1 MRGAL
6 VSSPP
11 ICRSEG
17 DRLPILVNS
26 LPMSAHPL
34 LNHLAFSAAKFP
46 SNLVCLSVNS
56 APLCV
61 QDSASIWARCP
72 CLKWWTCAML
82 RFCNSP
88 SFSAFRGH
96 SCAGKWKITSSFPL
110 PLSSSSSAVDSGSG
124 SSKNCNVGSG
134 LLVWGE
140 GMGRKVA
147 GLEIKKR

>member
-1 MRGAL
+1 MRGPL

-11 ICRSEG
+11 ICSSED

-56 APLCV
+56 ARLCGR
-61 QDSASIWARCP
+61 DSASIWARCP
-72 CLKWWTCAML
+72 CPKWWTCAML
-82 RFCNSP
+82 RFRNSP
-88 SFSAFRGH
+88 LSAVRGG
-96 SCAGKWKITSSFPL
+96 SCAGKLNINSSFPL
-110 PLSSSSSAVDSGSG
+110 PLSGSGSAVDSGSS

-140 GMGRKVA
+140 GMERKVA
-147 GLEIKKR
+147 RLEIKKR